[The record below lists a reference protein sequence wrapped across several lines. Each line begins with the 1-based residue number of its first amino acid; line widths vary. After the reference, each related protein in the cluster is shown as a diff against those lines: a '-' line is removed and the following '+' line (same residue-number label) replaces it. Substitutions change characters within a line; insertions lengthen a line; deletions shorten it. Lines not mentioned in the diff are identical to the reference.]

1 MKTDDLR
8 ESQHVEDRRN
18 ESSGSY
24 TGGGSRA
31 GLLLQLLFS
40 RGSWK
45 TKLILLILLL
55 VMGAGGLTGIL
66 NGGHSTH
73 NNNPYQSTK
82 VARTSGDKASDQQ
95 VQFVSKV
102 FASTEDFWTKEFEK
116 RGKTYKKPT
125 LVLYTGS
132 ITTAC
137 GQGQASSGPF
147 YCSGDNKVYLDIS
160 FYNELSEK
168 YGAAGDFAMAYVIA
182 HEVGHHVQNELGIME
197 KYTNARKGKNQT
209 DANKLN
215 VQLELQADYY
225 AGAWANYVR
234 HQGLLDKGDIE
245 EAMRAA
251 NAVGDDTL
259 QKETYGKTVPD
270 SFTHGTSEQRQR
282 WFDKG
287 YHYGDIEHGNTFE
300 IAYNSL

>member
-8 ESQHVEDRRN
+8 ESQNVEDRRN

-24 TGGGSRA
+24 SGGGSGA

-45 TKLILLILLL
+45 TKLVLLIVLL
-55 VMGAGGLTGIL
+55 VMGGGGLTGIF
-66 NGGHSTH
+66 NGGHSTN

-82 VARTSGDKASDQQ
+82 VTRTSGDKASDQQ

-102 FASTEDFWTKEFEK
+102 FASTEDYWGKEFEK

-160 FYNELSEK
+160 F
-168 YGAAGDFAMAYVIA
+168 
-182 HEVGHHVQNELGIME
+182 IMN
-197 KYTNARKGKNQT
+197 YLKNMVPLVT
-209 DANKLN
+209 LLWHTLLPMKLVTMYKMN
-215 VQLELQADYY
+215 
-225 AGAWANYVR
+225 
-234 HQGLLDKGDIE
+234 
-245 EAMRAA
+245 
-251 NAVGDDTL
+251 
-259 QKETYGKTVPD
+259 
-270 SFTHGTSEQRQR
+270 
-282 WFDKG
+282 
-287 YHYGDIEHGNTFE
+287 
-300 IAYNSL
+300 